1 MNQRCKHNNLTKETI
16 DRIVIEKCEH
26 CKAFRCL
33 GFWDKWHDNF
43 TENIS
48 KWLDY

>member
-1 MNQRCKHNNLTKETI
+1 METSCKHNNLIKETI
-16 DRIVIEKCEH
+16 DRISIEICEH
-26 CKAFRCL
+26 CKAFRRL
-33 GFWDKWHDNF
+33 GFWDKWHNSF